1 MSKHYLKKNVV
12 NTHSNKRV
20 NMASNKKRISYVKK
34 LKQVFDKNKMKFI
47 GLHNQEEE
55 WESDREEEK

>member
-1 MSKHYLKKNVV
+1 
-12 NTHSNKRV
+12 
-20 NMASNKKRISYVKK
+20 MASNKKRISYVKK

-55 WESDREEEK
+55 WESDQDEEK

>member
-1 MSKHYLKKNVV
+1 
-12 NTHSNKRV
+12 
-20 NMASNKKRISYVKK
+20 MASNKKRISYVKK

-55 WESDREEEK
+55 WEEEK